1 MQILGLGVAEG
12 SLFSPRVGPGQRGR
26 ASLLEV
32 HFMRKAQLVLCHC
45 RGGRAGADTGGESWK
60 IGFGKWGV
68 FSLVVRSILQR
79 REKHGRHCPDLVEG
93 VCTCVHAC
101 TSVWCVYMGLL
112 CECTSVRL

>member
-45 RGGRAGADTGGESWK
+45 RGGRVGADTGGESLK
-60 IGFGKWGV
+60 IGFGKWEV

-79 REKHGRHCPDLVEG
+79 REKRGRHCPDWVEG

-101 TSVWCVYMGLL
+101 TSVWRVYMGLL